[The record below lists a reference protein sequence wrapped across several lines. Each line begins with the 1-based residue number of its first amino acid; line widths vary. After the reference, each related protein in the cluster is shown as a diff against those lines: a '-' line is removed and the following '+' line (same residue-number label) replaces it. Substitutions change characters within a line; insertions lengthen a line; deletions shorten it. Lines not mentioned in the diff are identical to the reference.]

1 MNKTKIALFAFFGN
15 ALEFYEFTIYA
26 IFANV
31 FAREFFVTDSEVV
44 SLIMSWG
51 GFAAAFMMRP
61 LGALLFGTLGDV
73 FGRKIVLCVS
83 ILIMAL
89 ATLGIG
95 LLPNA
100 AEIGIMAPLLLVALR
115 MIQGLATGGE
125 YNGAAIFLIEK
136 FKYNRPGLMGS
147 LVTSSC
153 AFGAVIGV
161 LIGRELGDEF
171 WRWAF
176 IAGGTFGVIL
186 FLLRFTLPE
195 TQEDHKIFEEEDFT
209 LTRGEYIQKY
219 ISNILVGG
227 LNGAMSYSLFGF
239 SILYA
244 QRYLGADRDAAFL
257 ANIAGMLAFM
267 LGTPFFGHLY
277 DKITGRIYWP
287 VILPLCAVA
296 IYPTFYIATTGMLV
310 LGIFLLGLITAATE
324 GPDHAFFQEDVPAK
338 IRFRFVGT
346 SFTIGM
352 ALFGGTTPM
361 ILTSMIDGTGDVY
374 APAYWISGM
383 CMLVL
388 LWLKRGVFAGLFGA
402 RRRVGVT
409 PS

>member
-1 MNKTKIALFAFFGN
+1 MNKMKIALFAFFGN

-26 IFANV
+26 IFATL
-31 FAREFFVTDSEVV
+31 FAKHYFVTDSEMI

-51 GFAAAFMMRP
+51 GFAAAFLMRP
-61 LGALLFGTLGDV
+61 LGALLFGTFGDL

-83 ILIMAL
+83 ILVMAL
-89 ATLGIG
+89 ATLAIG
-95 LLPNA
+95 LLPTA
-100 AEIGIMAPLLLVALR
+100 AEIGVWAPISLVTLR

-153 AFGAVIGV
+153 AFGALIGV
-161 LIGRELGDEF
+161 FMGRELGDDF

-176 IAGGTFGVIL
+176 IFGGIFGIVL
-186 FLLRFTLPE
+186 FFLRFTLPE
-195 TQEDHKIFEEEDFT
+195 TDEDHKIFEQEEFT
-209 LTRGEYIQKY
+209 LTRREYVQKY

-244 QRYLGADRDAAFL
+244 QRYLGVSRELAFT
-257 ANIAGMLAFM
+257 ANMAGMFAFM
-267 LGTPFFGHLY
+267 IFTPVFGHVY
-277 DKITGRIYWP
+277 DKMSGRTYWP
-287 VILPLCAVA
+287 LFLPLCAIL

-310 LGIFLLGLITAATE
+310 LGIFLLGLITAITE

-352 ALFGGTTPM
+352 ALFGGTTPT
-361 ILTSMIDGTGDVY
+361 ILTSMLEFTGDLY

-383 CMLVL
+383 CVAVL
-388 LWLKRGVFAGLFGA
+388 LWLKRDVVLGVL
-402 RRRVGVT
+402 RPWKRVEA
-409 PS
+409 